1 MSFKCNSKFHQIIFN
16 LGRYLILIHQYF
28 ICVSL
33 VMFRLPNVP
42 LKMMKKCF
50 LNRERE
56 NLRKPESTLDLPLVI
71 EDQQICII
79 WELGKILELL

>member
-1 MSFKCNSKFHQIIFN
+1 MSLGLDNELQMQLQISSDYFQPRLIF
-16 LGRYLILIHQYF
+16 YLCF
-28 ICVSL
+28 ISHDMT

-56 NLRKPESTLDLPLVI
+56 NP
-71 EDQQICII
+71 
-79 WELGKILELL
+79 